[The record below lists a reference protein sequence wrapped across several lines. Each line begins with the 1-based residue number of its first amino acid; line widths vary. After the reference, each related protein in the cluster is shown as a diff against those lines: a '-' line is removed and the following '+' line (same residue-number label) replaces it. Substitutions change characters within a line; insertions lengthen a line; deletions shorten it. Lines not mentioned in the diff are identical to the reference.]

1 MLGFV
6 VANFGWQTLLLVPL
20 IWATCWSHTSNVWK
34 SLFLISC
41 SSHVYWSNKYST
53 RYTWNSIQF
62 SLSSTSFSQA
72 LLHICK
78 LKNNVTLS
86 CTRQIFW
93 MKGLMSRKI
102 NAYVTKLESSHII
115 VKNLSFLS
123 TCNFLQYQGRFI
135 AFQSFT
141 FLP

>member
-6 VANFGWQTLLLVPL
+6 VANFWMTNTFTS
-20 IWATCWSHTSNVWK
+20 WATCWSHTSNVWK

-62 SLSSTSFSQA
+62 LLSFTSFFKA
-72 LLHICK
+72 LLHIRK

-86 CTRQIFW
+86 YTRQHFC
-93 MKGLMSRKI
+93 MKGQMSCKI

-115 VKNLSFLS
+115 VKKFMYISKHMQLLAIP
-123 TCNFLQYQGRFI
+123 R
-135 AFQSFT
+135 
-141 FLP
+141 